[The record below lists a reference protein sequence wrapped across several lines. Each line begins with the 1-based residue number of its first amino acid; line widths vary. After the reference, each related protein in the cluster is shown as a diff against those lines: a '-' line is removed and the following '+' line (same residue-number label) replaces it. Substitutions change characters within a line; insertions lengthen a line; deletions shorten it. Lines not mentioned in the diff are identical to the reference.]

1 MPLISGQPL
10 LDVTLRLG
18 DKVRRWTITP
28 WSMGWTFR
36 FVDSG
41 TVTVSGYQ
49 TRELMESQRQ
59 KWEAEIAAARAE
71 GWT

>member
-10 LDVTLRLG
+10 LDVTLRR
-18 DKVRRWTITP
+18 DDRVRRWTITP

-41 TVTVSGYQ
+41 TVTMSGYP
-49 TRELMESQRQ
+49 TRELMESKRQ
-59 KWEAEIAAARAE
+59 EWQAEIAAARE
-71 GWT
+71 DGWT